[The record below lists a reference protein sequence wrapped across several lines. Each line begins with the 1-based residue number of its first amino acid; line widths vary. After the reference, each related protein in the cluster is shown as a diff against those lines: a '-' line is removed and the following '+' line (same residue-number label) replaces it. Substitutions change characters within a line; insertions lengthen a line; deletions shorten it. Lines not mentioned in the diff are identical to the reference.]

1 MRTGLGTAYLFGA
14 GLSLILSSCA
24 VTNNLYLNDAIPFE
38 KGNGRAHAGLGSG
51 FAPKIDSVSDAGAV
65 YYSNKLNIMPNFCV
79 GAQGHLAKGLSGRL
93 SLNFPFVLGGIGFRG
108 GLQYSFLPPASK
120 FNIGIGTDLGFV
132 LSRDSIRIFNS
143 FFALSPEVAGM
154 TNADLFLPITFQ
166 FSDDTRLTLTPRISN
181 QHFWIKRYIGN
192 EGSYSYSP
200 PMIGISSHVKIK
212 QTSLELTVFKID
224 GLLMP
229 GLGMAKSWNF

>member
-1 MRTGLGTAYLFGA
+1 
-14 GLSLILSSCA
+14 
-24 VTNNLYLNDAIPFE
+24 
-38 KGNGRAHAGLGSG
+38 
-51 FAPKIDSVSDAGAV
+51 
-65 YYSNKLNIMPNFCV
+65 
-79 GAQGHLAKGLSGRL
+79 
-93 SLNFPFVLGGIGFRG
+93 
-108 GLQYSFLPPASK
+108 
-120 FNIGIGTDLGFV
+120 
-132 LSRDSIRIFNS
+132 
-143 FFALSPEVAGM
+143 M